1 MNIEQYEKEMIQGDL
16 NNKFEKILAYVDEAV
31 NNKEICLVEKELFQ
45 RLQHLGQSL
54 LESFVK
60 QHGTGYQKNNP
71 PCSENGKALKFK
83 GTVDSPYFSI
93 FGEISIY
100 RASYADESN
109 KYYYPLDEQLNLP
122 ASKYSYLLQKWIK
135 SRDVETDFRDAVEI
149 FNEVFDFSLLPN
161 MPRRIG
167 TKVSNYVDDFYEQQ
181 QAPSKE
187 TEGTHLAIGADGK
200 GIRIIKSERQTEED
214 STPKARRE
222 KGEKPGTKK
231 ESVVT
236 VDFSFNPGPREPE
249 EIVKALLNQFTPED
263 RQKAKEECQKL
274 REEGK
279 VEPRIAINKHIRATL
294 NGKINGIEY
303 LVERVLKRDPNGEKP
318 VIVLIDGD
326 RGLEKAFEKTLKTY
340 NIYDRVDA
348 FILDIIHVSEYIW
361 KAGTAIHGEK
371 GQDRIDWVY
380 NKLLSILQGNV
391 GRVIG
396 GLKQII
402 TKNELSKSRKDA
414 IQKTITYFENHRHM
428 MDYATYLSKGYHI
441 ATGLVE
447 GACGS
452 FVKDRMEQSGM
463 RWSIDGAQSI
473 LDMRAVKKNNDWDEF
488 WQFYN
493 KSEKSHLYPDNYMFK
508 KIA

>member
-16 NNKFEKILAYVDEAV
+16 NNEFEKIIAYVNEAV

-45 RLQHLGQSL
+45 RLQHLGKSL
-54 LESFVK
+54 LDCFVK

-71 PCSENGKALKFK
+71 PCSENGKSLEFK

-93 FGEISIY
+93 FGEISIT
-100 RASYADESN
+100 RASYVNESN
-109 KYYYPLDEQLNLP
+109 KYYYPLDEELNLP
-122 ASKYSYLLQKWIK
+122 ATKYSYLLQKWIK

-149 FNEVFDFSLLPN
+149 FNEIFDFSLLPN

-181 QAPSKE
+181 QAPCPE

-200 GIRIIKSERQTEED
+200 GIRIIKSERQTVEE

-222 KGEKPGTKK
+222 KGEKPGIKK
-231 ESVVT
+231 ESVVS

-249 EIVKALLNQFTPED
+249 EIVKALLNQFTKKERQQAKQE
-263 RQKAKEECQKL
+263 RQKR

-294 NGKINGIEY
+294 NGKKCGIEY
-303 LVERVLKRDPNGEKP
+303 LVERVQKRDPHGEKP

-326 RGLEKAFEKTLKTY
+326 RSLEKAFEKALKTY
-340 NIYDRVDA
+340 KIYDRVDA
-348 FILDIIHVSEYIW
+348 FILDIIHVSEYVW

-371 GQDRIDWVY
+371 GQDRIDWV
-380 NKLLSILQGNV
+380 NDKLLSILQSKV

-402 TKNELSKSRKDA
+402 TKNQLSKSRKDA

-473 LDMRAVKKNNDWDEF
+473 LDMRAVKKNKDWNQF

-493 KSEKSHLYPDNYMFK
+493 KSETSHLYSDNY
-508 KIA
+508 IYENAA